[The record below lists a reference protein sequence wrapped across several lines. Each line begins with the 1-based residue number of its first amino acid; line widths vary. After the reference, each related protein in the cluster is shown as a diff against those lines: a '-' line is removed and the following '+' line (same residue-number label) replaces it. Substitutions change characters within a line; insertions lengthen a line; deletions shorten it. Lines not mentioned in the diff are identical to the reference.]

1 MIEINDNRGNQK
13 EFNDF
18 TIVEVWRK
26 AIPYKSFELYKKDC
40 FGSLMF
46 YDDYE
51 IESENGWF
59 IDYIFPIEKGG
70 TDKIENL
77 QPVHWKNLNKF

>member
-1 MIEINDNRGNQK
+1 MLINYKNQGV
-13 EFNDF
+13 FDDF

-26 AIPYKSFELYKKDC
+26 AIPYKHFELYKRDN

-51 IESENGWF
+51 IQSENGWL
-59 IDYIFPIEKGG
+59 IDYIVPLEKGG

-77 QPVHWKNLNKF
+77 KPVHWKNLNKF

>member
-1 MIEINDNRGNQK
+1 MVNYKNQG
-13 EFNDF
+13 EFDDF

-26 AIPYKSFELYKKDC
+26 AIPYKHFELYKRDR

-51 IESENGWF
+51 IQSENGWS
-59 IDYIFPIEKGG
+59 IDYIVPLEKGG

>member
-1 MIEINDNRGNQK
+1 MLINYKNQG
-13 EFNDF
+13 EFDDF

-26 AIPYKSFELYKKDC
+26 AIPYKHFELYKRDR

-51 IESENGWF
+51 IQSENGWL
-59 IDYIFPIEKGG
+59 IDYIVPLKKGVI
-70 TDKIENL
+70 DKIENL
-77 QPVHWKNLNKF
+77 QPVHWKNFNKY